1 MSANSLPIL
10 QKHQDDVH
18 LNSKQINL
26 KSRQEK
32 IYKLLG
38 EIASQCPPEDA
49 LQEFKRLFI
58 DYFDSVNLNIRPV
71 FSEIYFI
78 NNEQEFRDT
87 LKRCCYI
94 LINYWISQRKIRYIQ
109 EIINIFE
116 NYHSHQNLTQSTP
129 LNIYKKWLENFIN
142 SKDYEEL
149 KLFAYRHNKKE
160 KTNWANRYI
169 AYLLVPQYCD
179 KNNPKEQQ
187 EAAAKLSKQIKNRFK
202 FELAMYI
209 ARSQSAAS
217 SETRYK
223 NPSALGDNVLR
234 IIKLIVIKRGVFN
247 YENLANIFIKQTKN
261 ELLKDFKKSL
271 HKYLFVSVKNSEL
284 IKILKQHLEGFFA
297 CWEIEEN
304 EEIINDFLLLKI
316 CNRVIDCL
324 TIENGQEPS
333 QLFLLLLSQG
343 HPLTLVV
350 ILLKIILI
358 CPDARSHLEIRI
370 ANLISYYQNDS
381 EDDCKWLINFIEIF
395 NITFAIYV
403 ENVEYNLIKM
413 EEDTFN
419 CNSQSNLEAYR
430 VFSQLK

>member
-1 MSANSLPIL
+1 MGANKLPSIEE
-10 QKHQDDVH
+10 HQHDVQ

-26 KSRQEK
+26 KNRQDK
-32 IYKLLG
+32 IYKLLV
-38 EIASQCPPEDA
+38 EITNQCPPEDA

-58 DYFDSVNLNIRPV
+58 DYFDLVNLNSIPV

-94 LINYWISQRKIRYIQ
+94 LVNHWISQRQTRYIQ
-109 EIINIFE
+109 ELINIFN
-116 NYHSHQNLTQSTP
+116 NYHFQENSAKSTP
-129 LNIYKKWLENFIN
+129 LSIYKRWLENFIN
-142 SKDYEEL
+142 SRDYEEL
-149 KLFAYRHNKKE
+149 KLFAYRHDNKE
-160 KTNWANRYI
+160 KTNWSNRYI

-179 KNNPKEQQ
+179 KNNSKEQQ
-187 EAAAKLSKQIKNRFK
+187 EAAAKLSKQIRNRFK

-217 SETRYK
+217 SATRYK

-234 IIKLIVIKRGVFN
+234 IIKMIVIKRGVFN
-247 YENLANIFIKQTKN
+247 YENFANIFIKQTQN
-261 ELLKDFKKSL
+261 ELLKDFKKTIQ
-271 HKYLFVSVKNSEL
+271 KYLFKSVKASEL
-284 IKILKQHLEGFFA
+284 VDILKQYLEKQLEH
-297 CWEIEEN
+297 WKVEKN
-304 EEIINDFLLLKI
+304 EEPLNDSLLLII
-316 CNRVIDCL
+316 CYKVIDSL

-333 QLFLLLLSQG
+333 QLFILLLFHG

-358 CPDARSHLEIRI
+358 CPDARNHLEIRI
-370 ANLISYYQNDS
+370 ANLITYYQHDS

-419 CNSQSNLEAYR
+419 YNSQSNLEAYR